1 MSTDTNK
8 SLVRHF
14 IDNFNKKDV
23 EALAQVFAANYVLD
37 FPGGP
42 GTAHGVE
49 GIKQATRDFITAFP
63 DLHCGTDDMLA
74 EGDRVVWRWTMRA
87 THKGNLG
94 PFPASG
100 KAVTLTG
107 ISLFRLANGKIVEDK
122 VRADMV
128 GLLQQI
134 GVIPA
139 PAPQGL

>member
-1 MSTDTNK
+1 MSTENNK
-8 SLVRHF
+8 ALVRRF
-14 IDNFNKKDV
+14 FDEFNKKNVGVADQIC
-23 EALAQVFAANYVLD
+23 ANNYVLD

-42 GTAHGVE
+42 GTAHGPAE
-49 GIKQATRDFITAFP
+49 LKQKMTDFIASFP
-63 DLHCGTDDMLA
+63 DLQYAIDDLLA
-74 EGDRVVWRWTMRA
+74 EGDRAVARWTMRA

-107 ISLFRLANGKIVEDK
+107 ISLLRLADGKIVEDK

-139 PAPQGL
+139 PEPVGL